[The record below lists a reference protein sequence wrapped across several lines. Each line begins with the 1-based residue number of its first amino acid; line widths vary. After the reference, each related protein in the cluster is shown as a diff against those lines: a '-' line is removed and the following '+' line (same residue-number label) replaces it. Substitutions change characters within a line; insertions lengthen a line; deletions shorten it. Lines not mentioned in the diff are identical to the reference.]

1 MKVLNGKTVVVTGAA
16 SGIGL
21 ALAARFGD
29 EGMNVVLA
37 DIEDAALG
45 RAVAQLADA
54 GVNVMG
60 VVTDVSRPESV
71 DALAR
76 KGIERFG
83 SVQIVC
89 NNAGV
94 GGHHYPIWEVPLS
107 YWEWIVSVNLRGV
120 IHGIRSFVP
129 LLLEQREG
137 HIVNTASVA
146 GLIAIP
152 YIGPYVATKHAV
164 MGISTTLFHEL
175 AAIGSPVKVSV
186 LCPGAVD
193 TRFADADRNWPSQ
206 LGAPPT
212 SSDDP
217 RAQSVH
223 EVVRAGVRVG
233 LPPARVAQLVIDAIY
248 AERFLVLT
256 ESEFAARA
264 VHAFTE
270 AVEGR
275 PPVLPRLR

>member
-1 MKVLNGKTVVVTGAA
+1 
-16 SGIGL
+16 
-21 ALAARFGD
+21 
-29 EGMNVVLA
+29 
-37 DIEDAALG
+37 
-45 RAVAQLADA
+45 
-54 GVNVMG
+54 
-60 VVTDVSRPESV
+60 
-71 DALAR
+71 
-76 KGIERFG
+76 G
-83 SVQIVC
+83 SVHIVC

-107 YWEWIVSVNLRGV
+107 YWEWTLSVNLRGV

-129 LLLEQREG
+129 LLLDQREG
-137 HIVNTASVA
+137 HIVNTASVT
-146 GLIAIP
+146 GLIAFP

-164 MGISTTLFHEL
+164 VGISTTLFHEL

-193 TRFADADRNWPSQ
+193 TRFVDVDRNWPSQ
-206 LGAPPT
+206 LGASPT

-223 EVVRAGVRVG
+223 EMVRSGVRGG
-233 LPPARVAQLVIDAIY
+233 LSPARVAELVIDAIY
-248 AERFLVLT
+248 TERFLVLT

-264 VHAFTE
+264 VYSFTE

-275 PPVLPRLR
+275 PPVSP